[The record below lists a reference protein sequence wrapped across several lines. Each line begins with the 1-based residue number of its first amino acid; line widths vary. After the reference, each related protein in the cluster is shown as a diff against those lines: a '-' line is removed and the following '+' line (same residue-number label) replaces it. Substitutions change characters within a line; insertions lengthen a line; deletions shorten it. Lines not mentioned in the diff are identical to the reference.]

1 MRGKRASALMLTF
14 LMLASGCMG
23 IFDQGGNPVVIDCQ
37 EQPSHQE
44 CFVPVIT
51 EDDCS
56 TSQIFAGDHCR
67 DMIMPSS
74 LSYGIEEMTLSSGVE
89 IQPLTPSF
97 IGDGPQKLVGQP
109 KAPRRALTEST
120 NGGD

>member
-56 TSQIFAGDHCR
+56 TSQIFAGD
-67 DMIMPSS
+67 PSS
-74 LSYGIEEMTLSSGVE
+74 LYANRAGKRA
-89 IQPLTPSF
+89 P
-97 IGDGPQKLVGQP
+97 P
-109 KAPRRALTEST
+109 K
-120 NGGD
+120 